1 MEGRRVRGCSGSA
14 GCRPSRRS
22 IRQPLLRRPRSQ
34 RLSPFSPQVPEEQ
47 QQGDRLKRHL
57 SGGAPRCGIPPP
69 TPSHRSQSTP
79 SRMEPC
85 THGSLKIPCSVKAGS
100 QPDCW
105 LSPWTSSVL
114 GYHQHLDLPLPVQK
128 EVQSRLWSSDA
139 ISCFCQLPEAIRLNT
154 FGVAGSPLNSHLQ
167 HAARNHCLSDVAQ

>member
-1 MEGRRVRGCSGSA
+1 MALLKGSDREILSRRVHFMTKFV
-14 GCRPSRRS
+14 
-22 IRQPLLRRPRSQ
+22 Q
-34 RLSPFSPQVPEEQ
+34 RVPEEQ

-114 GYHQHLDLPLPVQK
+114 GYHQHLDLPLPDRSKRRCKADYGQVMPFRASANYLK
-128 EVQSRLWSSDA
+128 LSGIETGPMRNATYRKTEPIFSS
-139 ISCFCQLPEAIRLNT
+139 SMSVPEI
-154 FGVAGSPLNSHLQ
+154 
-167 HAARNHCLSDVAQ
+167 C

>member
-114 GYHQHLDLPLPVQK
+114 GYHQHLDLPLPDRSKRRCKADYGQVMPFRASANYLK
-128 EVQSRLWSSDA
+128 
-139 ISCFCQLPEAIRLNT
+139 
-154 FGVAGSPLNSHLQ
+154 
-167 HAARNHCLSDVAQ
+167 LSD